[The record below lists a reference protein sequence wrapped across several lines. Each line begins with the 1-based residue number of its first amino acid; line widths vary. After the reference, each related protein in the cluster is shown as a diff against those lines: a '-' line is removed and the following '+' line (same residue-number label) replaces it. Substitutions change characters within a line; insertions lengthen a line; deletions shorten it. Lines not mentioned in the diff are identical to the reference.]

1 MPTLEPVGKVTD
13 VKLRK
18 AEPASVPI
26 VGYSKKG
33 LEVETIIRFAGKLP
47 AGVALDMIKVTD
59 INGNVDYNEALKYV
73 DGCVL
78 DDDREKWDKL
88 VHDTDVIIDQSTVLD
103 VYVKLGEF
111 YTGRFTKRRS
121 GSRTGEPSTKPTSRP
136 AARSR
141 KPTPTDSH

>member
-13 VKLRK
+13 SKLRK
-18 AEPASVPI
+18 AEPVSVPI

-33 LEVETIIRFAGKLP
+33 EEVETMIRFAGKLP

-59 INGNVDYNEALKYV
+59 VNGNVDFNEALKYV
-73 DGCVL
+73 DGCVI

-88 VHDTDVIIDQSTVLD
+88 IHDTDVIIDQPILIA
-103 VYVKLGEF
+103 VYARLGEF

-121 GSRTGEPSTKPTSRP
+121 GSRTGPSSTKQTSRP
-136 AARSR
+136 AARSP
-141 KPTPTDSH
+141 KSTPTDSN